1 MCKGQRKED
10 ATLCV
15 KMTMGPGKLQLLY
28 SSTEQPERPKP
39 VWGNFLLAV
48 ARAISTPAGKHRA
61 GEGVSHSIARVR
73 QEAEGNTA
81 EVFLTFLWP
90 EVSED

>member
-1 MCKGQRKED
+1 M
-10 ATLCV
+10 
-15 KMTMGPGKLQLLY
+15 
-28 SSTEQPERPKP
+28 
-39 VWGNFLLAV
+39 WGNFLLAV

-61 GEGVSHSIARVR
+61 GEGVSHGIARVR
-73 QEAEGNTA
+73 QEAEGNIA